1 MAYHESHR
9 ERQTSG
15 QQFPMDSTMLLEQFP
30 NVELNNLDATTGI
43 HTKNKE
49 DY

>member
-1 MAYHESHR
+1 MAYHESHM

-15 QQFPMDSTMLLEQFP
+15 QLFPMDSTMLLEQFP
-30 NVELNNLDATTGI
+30 TVELNILDEITGI
-43 HTKNKE
+43 HTKSKE